1 MSWKD
6 ILKNR
11 KTYSE
16 FDLEELAPYWWGDL
30 LQSIRNEGED
40 NAEEFDG
47 DVYQDAWHKYTNDE
61 NWLKNLE
68 WWRSW
73 YSVSDTEEEVRE
85 KVLRFEPDRLK
96 DFRFGNQ
103 RLKPSSSSYN
113 PNPELRALDRSPP
126 ASYYED

>member
-16 FDLEELAPYWWGDL
+16 FDLEELAPYWWMDL

-68 WWRSW
+68 WWKPW

-85 KVLRFEPDRLK
+85 KMLRFEPDRLK
-96 DFRFGNQ
+96 DFRSP
-103 RLKPSSSSYN
+103 RPPSSSYN

-126 ASYYED
+126 ASYYEDR